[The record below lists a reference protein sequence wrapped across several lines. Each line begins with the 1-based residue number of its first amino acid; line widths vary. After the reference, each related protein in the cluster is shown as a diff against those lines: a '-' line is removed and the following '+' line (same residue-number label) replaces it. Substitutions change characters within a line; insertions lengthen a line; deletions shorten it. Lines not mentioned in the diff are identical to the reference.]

1 MKLNGLKETWD
12 EIPQQGLL
20 PDDTKRRMWKRIQKA
35 TFRQPVK
42 WTRWAVA
49 ACAALLLS
57 VVAYEVLF
65 TENLFPEKTIITQTF
80 PNDVRLLRL
89 PDGTRVWINENSKLE
104 YPEVFSGKQ
113 RKVTLTG
120 EAFFEVKRDTSK
132 PFIIHSGRIET
143 TVLGTSFNIMA
154 YNGKA
159 PVVAVR
165 TGKVK
170 VANSTTTV
178 FLERGYAAV
187 FMPTSERLK
196 KQKITQLEPEWKKT
210 LLDVD
215 GLTLEQVF
223 QLLEPVKG
231 LTITYARE
239 DLKKLT
245 MRGTLHT
252 RQQLPEMFET
262 LSFALGITITKTGNQ
277 SYTISD

>member
-20 PDDTKRRMWKRIQKA
+20 PEDTKRRMWRRIRKA
-35 TFRQPVK
+35 TFKQPVK
-42 WTRWAVA
+42 WSRWAAA

-57 VVAYEVLF
+57 VVTYELLF
-65 TENLFPEKTIITQTF
+65 TENLFPEKTVITQTF

-104 YPEVFSGKQ
+104 YPEVFNGKQ
-113 RKVTLTG
+113 RSVTLVG
-120 EAFFEVKRDTSK
+120 EAFFEVKRDPSK
-132 PFIIHSGRIET
+132 PFVIHSGRIET
-143 TVLGTSFNIMA
+143 TVLGTSFNVKA
-154 YNGKA
+154 YKGKA

-170 VANSTTTV
+170 VANNTTTV

-196 KQKITQLEPEWKKT
+196 KQKITLLEPEWKKT
-210 LLDVD
+210 LLDIN

-252 RQQLPEMFET
+252 RQQIPEMFET

-277 SYTISD
+277 AYTISD

>member
-1 MKLNGLKETWD
+1 MKLKGLKETWD

-20 PDDTKRRMWKRIQKA
+20 PNDTKRRMWKNIRKA
-35 TFRQPVK
+35 TLNRGLK
-42 WTRWAVA
+42 WQRWVTA
-49 ACAALLLS
+49 ACVTLMLS
-57 VVAYEVLF
+57 VVGYELF
-65 TENLFPEKTIITQTF
+65 FTDNLFPEKTVVTQTF

-89 PDGTRVWINENSKLE
+89 PDGSRVWVNENSKLE
-104 YPEVFSGKQ
+104 YPEAFTGSQ
-113 RKVTLTG
+113 RCVTLTG
-120 EAFFEVKRDTSK
+120 EAFFEVKSDPSK
-132 PFIIHSGRIET
+132 PFVIHSGPIET
-143 TVLGTSFNIMA
+143 TVLGTSFNVKA
-154 YNGKA
+154 YQGKA

-170 VANSTTTV
+170 VSNNNNTV

-196 KQKITQLEPEWKKT
+196 KEKTVLLEPEWKKT

-215 GLTLEQVF
+215 GLTLEQVL
-223 QLLEPVKG
+223 QVLEPTKG
-231 LTITYARE
+231 LTITYANNE
-239 DLKKLT
+239 LKRLT

-277 SYTISD
+277 SYTISN